1 MRETKK
7 SKIVVKNA
15 LNKKG
20 KNASMKSKQKFE
32 VVKEKEQHVPRLLQN
47 RRRAYGK
54 KKKPE
59 S

>member
-32 VVKEKEQHVPRLLQN
+32 VVKEKEQHVP
-47 RRRAYGK
+47 
-54 KKKPE
+54 
-59 S
+59 